1 MTETQKWP
9 ILHILVGIPIV
20 LTIAALIGAALEGWN
35 VGKVTVLYGA
45 TMTTPVGMA
54 YTFLVALVERS
65 YYMVFWAREKIRE
78 EMKRARADAIALKV
92 KPGVRPEVRPEVKP
106 EVRPEVRRG
115 ASPEATPKWRAWYE
129 RMQAAQREGRPFD
142 EPLPRLRRKAGM
154 AIRSGRE
161 IIRSRGG

>member
-54 YTFLVALVERS
+54 YTFLVTLVERS
-65 YYMVFWAREKIRE
+65 YYMVFWAREKIRQ
-78 EMKRARADAIALKV
+78 EMREARAAAAAE
-92 KPGVRPEVRPEVKP
+92 GAAEGEA
-106 EVRPEVRRG
+106 RG
-115 ASPEATPKWRAWYE
+115 ASQEYREWRAWYE

-142 EPLPRLRRKAGM
+142 EPPP
-154 AIRSGRE
+154 SPPE
-161 IIRSRGG
+161 SRNGH

>member
-20 LTIAALIGAALEGWN
+20 LTIAALIGAALEGWSIC
-35 VGKVTVLYGA
+35 KVAVLYGA

-78 EMKRARADAIALKV
+78 EMKRARADAIAE
-92 KPGVRPEVRPEVKP
+92 GEA
-106 EVRPEVRRG
+106 RG
-115 ASPEATPKWRAWYE
+115 EARGESRSHAEWRAWYE

-142 EPLPRLRRKAGM
+142 EPPP
-154 AIRSGRE
+154 SPPE
-161 IIRSRGG
+161 SRNGH